1 MVMTKF
7 DNRLAQIKT
16 RYELDKYLSTGGI
29 LNQTKPFFIWLP
41 HSKDDYTTINEYQSA
56 IKLEYDKVLA
66 KMREIGY
73 DPS

>member
-29 LNQTKPFFIWLP
+29 LNQTNPYFIWLP
-41 HSKDDYTTINEYQSA
+41 HSKDDYSSINEYQVA
-56 IKLEYDKVLA
+56 IKSEYDKILG
-66 KMREIGY
+66 KMREVGY